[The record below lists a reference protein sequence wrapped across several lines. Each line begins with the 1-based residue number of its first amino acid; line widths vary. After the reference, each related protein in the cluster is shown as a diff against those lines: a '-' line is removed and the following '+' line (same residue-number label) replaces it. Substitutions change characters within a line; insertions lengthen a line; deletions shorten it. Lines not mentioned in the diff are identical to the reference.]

1 MSEPFLAEIK
11 MFAGNF
17 AINGYA
23 ICSGQILPISQNT
36 ALFSLLGTNYGGN
49 GTTNFAL
56 PDLGGRVPI
65 SQGQGPGLTP
75 RFVGEN
81 GGVESVTL
89 IQTEMPAHTHLPQG
103 STQAGSQTSPANGT
117 WSSSLG
123 GRTPPPL
130 FASTSNTTMNP
141 QALAIAGGSQPHNN
155 LQPYLTINFIIAMV
169 GIFPPRS

>member
-23 ICSGQILPISQNT
+23 ICSGQILPIQQNT

-49 GTTNFAL
+49 GTSTFAL
-56 PDLGGRVPI
+56 PNLGGRAPMN
-65 SQGQGPGLTP
+65 QGQGAGLSD
-75 RFVGEN
+75 RFVGESD
-81 GGVESVTL
+81 GVESVNL
-89 IQTEMPAHTHLPQG
+89 IQSEMPAHNHVPQA
-103 STQAGSQTSPANGT
+103 SSLAGSQTSPSGGT

-123 GRTPPPL
+123 GRTPSPL

-141 QALAIAGGSQPHNN
+141 QALSLAGSNLPHNN
-155 LQPYLTINFIIAMV
+155 LQPYLVINFIIAMV